1 MAKTIQTQMNEFKKL
16 DDGRILLDGLVWGTN
31 PDKAIEIIDEDNGF
45 KVHSIRLDEQYYY
58 PIGYDKR
65 KKK

>member
-1 MAKTIQTQMNEFKKL
+1 MAKTVAPQMNEFRKL
-16 DDGRILLDGLVWGTN
+16 DDGRIVLDGLVWGTN
-31 PDKAIEIIDEDNGF
+31 PDKAIEVIDPDNGF
-45 KVHSIRLDEQYYY
+45 KVHSIRLEEQYYY